1 MIQDAERYAAEDQAR
16 REAAEELN
24 DADALC
30 YQAERTLA
38 DHGDKLADDLRA
50 RIEAAL
56 CDTKAAV
63 NDRDADRASQHA
75 EALKTV
81 LREVGSTLYAQ
92 GAGTPATAA
101 PGPTSGDEQA
111 GRERAGGGGYL

>member
-1 MIQDAERYAAEDQAR
+1 
-16 REAAEELN
+16 
-24 DADALC
+24 
-30 YQAERTLA
+30 
-38 DHGDKLADDLRA
+38 
-50 RIEAAL
+50 
-56 CDTKAAV
+56 V
-63 NDRDADRASQHA
+63 NDRDADRASQRA
-75 EALKTV
+75 EALKIV